1 MSGSD
6 RPEQHAPGK
15 RIFREATPAERER
28 HAAVRAA
35 VETERSE
42 IIAWAREEF
51 ARVGGDLAVGTML
64 TPEEIPILAAIDA
77 YAASHNLPNRSAVVR
92 EALARLLDIQLD
104 VEPKRSA

>member
-1 MSGSD
+1 MSDAD

-15 RIFREATPAERER
+15 RIFRNATPAERER

-35 VETERSE
+35 IEAERAE
-42 IIAWAREEF
+42 IVAWAREES
-51 ARVGGDLAVGTML
+51 ARVGAEVAVGTMF
-64 TPEEIPILAAIDA
+64 TPDEIPILDAIDA

-92 EALARLLDIQLD
+92 EALSRLLDIQLD